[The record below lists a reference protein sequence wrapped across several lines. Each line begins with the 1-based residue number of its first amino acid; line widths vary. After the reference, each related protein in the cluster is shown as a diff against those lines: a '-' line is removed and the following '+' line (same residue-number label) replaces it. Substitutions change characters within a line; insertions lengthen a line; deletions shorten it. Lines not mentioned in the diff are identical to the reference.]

1 MTKAQIIKYS
11 VIALVAILLFILLF
25 TVFRSLRRTEVATN
39 QKLIEAKDESAQA
52 WEKTAEIAVKLADT
66 HREFAKERQRQDS
79 IYIVQIQQSQLN
91 YKKLDDRL
99 KNIPL
104 YIQRIANND
113 DSIRRAYSAP

>member
-25 TVFRSLRRTEVATN
+25 TVFRSLRRSEVATN

-66 HREFAKERQRQDS
+66 HREFAKEIKRQDS